1 MVHNY
6 FLWPYRDEVRLRRFL
21 GNGKMMLD
29 LRRNTPG
36 FSSMKEDDRAYI
48 CLPQGRYVFSVTLAG
63 SPYLLQSPL
72 NPNFPFA
79 VNLKDVK
86 PIDPPVITGLS
97 PRGVTLIPGP
107 IPMLDP

>member
-21 GNGKMMLD
+21 GKMMLD
-29 LRRNTPG
+29 LRGNTPG
-36 FSSMKEDDRAYI
+36 FSEMKEDDRAYI
-48 CLPQGRYVFSVTLAG
+48 CLPYGTYVFSVTLAG
-63 SPYLLQSPL
+63 SPYPLRSPL

-86 PIDPPVITGLS
+86 PIEPPVITGLS

-107 IPMLDP
+107 IKTLPDC